1 MTAPPYI
8 TSFLVLCLVGAFNAG
23 YLVWAHRKKKPLVCP
38 LDHDC
43 STVTESKWS
52 RIFFIRN
59 DTLGFFFFLS
69 LLLGSLVTFILP
81 VFGPSLVWFLFL
93 ATGVG
98 LLFSVFLI
106 GIQVYALKDYC
117 FYCCIS
123 AVITLLLFLNSILFI
138 QS

>member
-1 MTAPPYI
+1 MTAISYI
-8 TSFLVLCLVGAFNAG
+8 ASFLVLCLVGAFNAG
-23 YLVWAHRKKKPLVCP
+23 YLVWTHRKKKPLVCP

-59 DTLGFFFFLS
+59 DTLGLMFFLA
-69 LLLGSLVTFILP
+69 LLLGSLVAFFLP
-81 VFGPSLVWFLFL
+81 IRGSFLLWCIFL
-93 ATGVG
+93 ATSGG

-106 GIQVYALKDYC
+106 AVQVYVLKDYC

-123 AVITLLLFLNSILFI
+123 ALITLLLFLNSIVFI
-138 QS
+138 Y